1 VASNPAG
8 GPRPWRGEIWLADF
22 GQPFGHEQGF
32 RRPCVIVSDDTI
44 NQGPSGLCVVVPLT
58 SRDKGVPLHLAIAP
72 PEGGLRVPSWAKP
85 EDIRSLD
92 TRRLLSRWGAVS
104 RQTADLVDDR
114 LKVLLKL
121 R

>member
-1 VASNPAG
+1 
-8 GPRPWRGEIWLADF
+8 
-22 GQPFGHEQGF
+22 
-32 RRPCVIVSDDTI
+32 VIVSDDII

-58 SRDKGVPLHLAIAP
+58 SSDKGAPLHLAITP

>member
-1 VASNPAG
+1 MSSNAVS

-22 GQPFGHEQGF
+22 GQPFSHEQDF
-32 RRPCVIVSDDTI
+32 RRPCLIVSDDVI
-44 NQGPSGLCVVVPLT
+44 NQGSSGLCVIVPLT
-58 SRDKGVPLHLAIAP
+58 SRDKGMPLHVPIVP

-92 TRRLLSRWGAVS
+92 TCRLLSRWGALS
-104 RQTADLVDDR
+104 RQTVDLVDDR
-114 LKVLLKL
+114 LKVLLRL

>member
-1 VASNPAG
+1 MSSNPVS

-32 RRPCVIVSDDTI
+32 RRPCLIISDDI
-44 NQGPSGLCVVVPLT
+44 MNQGASGLCVVVPLT
-58 SRDKGVPLHLAIAP
+58 SRDKGAPLHVAIAP
-72 PEGGLRVPSWAKP
+72 PEGGLRVRSWAKP

-92 TRRLLSRWGAVS
+92 VCRLLSRWGVVS
-104 RQTADLVDDR
+104 PQIGDTIDDR